1 MMDFLLNPNIA
12 YMLLAGGL
20 VFAVLALLSPGT
32 GVLEIGALFALLLAG
47 WSVYNLPFNYWALA
61 LLVIG
66 AVLFVSAIR
75 RPKQVIL
82 LLVSILA
89 LVVGSA
95 FLFRGETWWTPAV
108 HPALAAVVS
117 LLSASFFWLAT
128 RKTLEATLAQPSHDL
143 SILIGAIG
151 EARTRIDEEGS
162 VQVGAE
168 LWSARSDRPITKG
181 TQVRVVAREGFVLV
195 VEAEE

>member
-1 MMDFLLNPNIA
+1 MDFLLNPNIA

-61 LLVIG
+61 LLIIG
-66 AVLFVSAIR
+66 AVLFILAIR
-75 RPKQVIL
+75 RPKQVL
-82 LLVSILA
+82 LLAASILA
-89 LVVGSA
+89 LVAGSA
-95 FLFRGETWWTPAV
+95 FLFRGENWWTPAV
-108 HPALAAVVS
+108 HPALAAIVS
-117 LLSASFFWLAT
+117 ILSAGFFWMVT

-143 SILIGAIG
+143 SALVGAIG
-151 EARTRIDEEGS
+151 EARTRIDEQGT

-168 LWSARSDRPITKG
+168 LWSARSDQPIPKG
-181 TQVRVVAREGFVLV
+181 AQVRVVTREGFILV
-195 VEAEE
+195 VKAEE